1 MCIRDRSSWAPDPSS
16 VPEAG
21 VFAFAGDCARHDHP
35 VDSRSGRAASRHR
48 PTVVL
53 SRTRLTLHAVPQ
65 RVLELL
71 RLTDLQAVF
80 GVIDE
85 SATISNTADVALGLG
100 APDGDH
106 LLAQGAALSAE
117 GSLELLELEEQV
129 AGRRATAS
137 GRSRI
142 DQARG
147 LVMATRGCDAETAW
161 RVLFLASREQ
171 DVQVHDLADALVTAA
186 AGRDTGQSGGAM
198 MLAVQAAMGA
208 EPGSLEELTASPQPE
223 ARQAR

>member
-1 MCIRDRSSWAPDPSS
+1 MIMPSTIAGEGEDARFGHARRVRCPRGHLPRATRPPLPSRRRWWTGRSRQVSSWAPDPSS

-171 DVQVHDLADALVTAA
+171 DVQVHD
-186 AGRDTGQSGGAM
+186 
-198 MLAVQAAMGA
+198 
-208 EPGSLEELTASPQPE
+208 
-223 ARQAR
+223 

>member
-1 MCIRDRSSWAPDPSS
+1 MATTTETGWYVSSDRSVVRIVGEIDLDAAPRLRRVLERAAPDSTGDLLVDLSGVTFMDCSGLAPLL
-16 VPEAG
+16 EAKN
-21 VFAFAGDCARHDHP
+21 RLK
-35 VDSRSGRAASRHR
+35 S
-48 PTVVL
+48 
-53 SRTRLTLHAVPQ
+53 RLTLHGVPQ

-85 SATISNTADVALGLG
+85 SATISSTAD
-100 APDGDH
+100 
-106 LLAQGAALSAE
+106 
-117 GSLELLELEEQV
+117 GSLDLLELEEQV

-142 DQARG
+142 DQAKG

-161 RVLFLASREQ
+161 QMLFRASREQ
-171 DVQVHDLADALVTAA
+171 DVQVHDLADALVRAA

-198 MLAVQAAMGA
+198 MIAVQAVMGVQP
-208 EPGSLEELTASPQPE
+208 ESIEELTAGSQPD
-223 ARQAR
+223 ARPVS